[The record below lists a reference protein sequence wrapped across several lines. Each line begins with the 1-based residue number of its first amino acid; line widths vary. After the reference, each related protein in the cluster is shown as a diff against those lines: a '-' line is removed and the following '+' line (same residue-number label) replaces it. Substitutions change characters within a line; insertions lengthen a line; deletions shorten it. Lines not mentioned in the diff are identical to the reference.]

1 MNSHAVQGHE
11 LHRAVYNTDIIF
23 VLAVHVDGVSLQTLR
38 TGELSAWGHIV
49 EKVRMWEN

>member
-11 LHRAVYNTDIIF
+11 LCRTVYNTDIIS

-38 TGELSAWGHIV
+38 TGEILAWGHIV
-49 EKVRMWEN
+49 EMVRI